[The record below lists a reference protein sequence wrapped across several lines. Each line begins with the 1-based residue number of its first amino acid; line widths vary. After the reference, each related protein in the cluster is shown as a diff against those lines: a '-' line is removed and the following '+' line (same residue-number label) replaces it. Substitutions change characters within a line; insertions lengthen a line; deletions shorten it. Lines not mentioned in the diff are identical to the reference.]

1 MPFEITK
8 MLIFKLFSMIAK
20 KNPRY
25 DLERKRT
32 ALFFTGLLTAGSFT
46 LAAFTYRSPVDDD
59 QKRQRVAGLEIG
71 FQVEE
76 KVEIPKDDPIIKPL
90 IQQSETSASS
100 NQINIDQQ
108 AGELIN
114 QTGNNDGEIDPNVG
128 LTGSFSTG
136 EFDAG
141 IVDIDTDEE
150 YEIVDVDA
158 QFMGGYEE
166 MLRFIHSNLVYPQDA
181 IEMNEQGKVYVT
193 FVVEKDGSLSNI
205 AIARGVYQS
214 LDREASRIVR
224 KMPKWVPGEVK
235 YQKVRTRMMLPINFV
250 LQ

>member
-1 MPFEITK
+1 MPFEITET
-8 MLIFKLFSMIAK
+8 LIFKLYSMIAK

-46 LAAFTYRSPVDDD
+46 LAAFTYRSPVEDG
-59 QKRQRVAGLEIG
+59 QKRQRVVGLEIG
-71 FQVEE
+71 FEVEE
-76 KVEIPKDDPIIKPL
+76 KKEIPKDDPIIKPML
-90 IQQSETSASS
+90 QRIENSSSS
-100 NQINIDQQ
+100 NEINIDQQ
-108 AGELIN
+108 AGELISE
-114 QTGNNDGEIDPNVG
+114 TGNDDGAIDPNVG
-128 LTGSFSTG
+128 LTGSFTTG
-136 EFDAG
+136 DFDPG
-141 IVDIDTDEE
+141 LVDVDTDEE
-150 YEIVDVDA
+150 YVIVDVDA
-158 QFMGGYEE
+158 QFFGGYEE
-166 MLRFIHSNLVYPQDA
+166 MIRFIHSNLVYPQDA

-224 KMPKWVPGEVK
+224 KMPKWIPGEVK

>member
-1 MPFEITK
+1 
-8 MLIFKLFSMIAK
+8 MIAK

-46 LAAFTYRSPVDDD
+46 LAAFTYRSPIDDD
-59 QKRQRVAGLEIG
+59 QKRQRAAGLEIG

-90 IQQSETSASS
+90 IQRNESSTSS

-114 QTGNNDGEIDPNVG
+114 QTGNDDDGPTDPNVG
-128 LTGSFSTG
+128 LTGSFTTG
-136 EFDAG
+136 DFDPG
-141 IVDIDTDEE
+141 IVAIDPDIEWDVVDID
-150 YEIVDVDA
+150 A
-158 QFMGGYEE
+158 QFVGGYEE
-166 MLRFIHSNLVYPQDA
+166 MIRFIHSNLVYPQDA

-214 LDREASRIVR
+214 LDREASRLVR